1 VGAPGTARSADGSA
15 LPKSAG
21 TSTGELS
28 STQLAELRSAG
39 STDPDPATYVPGAL
53 EEATRRSQD
62 DLLTSALTITEAA
75 ALLGV
80 DEVEVLAAVAAREL
94 YAVPSPTGPLLLR
107 AQLTADGRLP
117 PGMGRVLSALPP
129 EVSPLV
135 VNHFLTHPHVDLVLD
150 GERVDPRAWLT
161 AGHKPEVV
169 VALARGLLDVP

>member
-1 VGAPGTARSADGSA
+1 VGAPGTASSADGSA
-15 LPKSAG
+15 LRKRTG
-21 TSTGELS
+21 TSAGELS
-28 STQLAELRSAG
+28 SAQLAVLRAAG
-39 STDPDPATYVPGAL
+39 STDPDPATYVPGGL
-53 EEATRRSQD
+53 EATTRRSLD
-62 DLLTSALTITEAA
+62 DLLTSALTSTEAA

-80 DEVEVLAAVAAREL
+80 DEGEVLAAVAAREL

-117 PGMGRVLSALPP
+117 PGMGRVLSALPR

-161 AGHKPEVV
+161 AGQKPEVV
-169 VALARGLLDVP
+169 VALARGLLDAP